1 MNKNLIFVL
10 LMVFTFSCRKANLEY
25 SCNPVINEF
34 VVKNRSVLSEVSINE
49 LAAYDIQ
56 FQRAVF
62 NSWNYQ
68 KKRDAWIEKLN
79 YVLIHIPFKEPEIA
93 HIHKLI
99 THISENYFLK
109 ENIEKNLE
117 IRARFAAEWID
128 YSVNE
133 LGWPD
138 HFIAFLV
145 YRLYTGQAQFTAE
158 LSMLRLISRT
168 PVADS
173 EPGECDCNVS
183 VDFCHESICTSTGCT
198 ITTGCGWLWTM
209 PCNGQ
214 CY

>member
-1 MNKNLIFVL
+1 MNRTSIVL
-10 LMVFTFSCRKANLEY
+10 FLMLLLLSCHKANLEY
-25 SCNPVINEF
+25 SCNPLINEL
-34 VVKNRSVLSEVSINE
+34 VVKNRPELSGVSINE
-49 LAAYDIQ
+49 LATYDIQ
-56 FQRAVF
+56 LQRAVF

-79 YVLIHIPFKEPEIA
+79 YVLIHIPFKEPEMT

-99 THISENYFLK
+99 THISEDYFLK
-109 ENIEKNLE
+109 ENIEKNRE
-117 IRARFAAEWID
+117 IRARFAAEWIS
-128 YSVNE
+128 YSMNE

-138 HFIAFLV
+138 QFIAFMV
-145 YRLYTGQAQFTAE
+145 YRLYTDQAQFTAE
-158 LSMLRLISRT
+158 LSMLSSISRS

-173 EPGECDCNVS
+173 EPGDCNCNVPA
-183 VDFCHESICTSTGCT
+183 DFCYDSICTSTGCT